1 MLVFLTKLCR
11 ANELPMPATKSNTPA
26 LEAWIRDY
34 FKSSALNQC
43 KRQEWPITTGKP
55 MKIHRKPETIPY
67 CYKKPTLVPMNFRAQ
82 VKADIEADVKKG
94 ILERVPAGEHDTL
107 CSRIANLHSF
117 ICLLIT
123 LQDMFC

>member
-1 MLVFLTKLCR
+1 MLMSKQL
-11 ANELPMPATKSNTPA
+11 
-26 LEAWIRDY
+26 
-34 FKSSALNQC
+34 
-43 KRQEWPITTGKP
+43 
-55 MKIHRKPETIPY
+55 KIHTTPETIPY
-67 CYKKPTLVPMNFRAQ
+67 CCKKSTLVPIHFRAQ